1 MRPLSSCAA
10 SPSPAAREGDGAI
23 AAGRPLPVAPAL
35 GRAMATP
42 SRLLASL
49 ALLACLSA
57 HAQTVTLSGVLGSKA
72 LLVIDGGAPRALA
85 AGDSLQDVRVLQ
97 VAGDTAVVE
106 IKGQRQTLR
115 LGEAPIS
122 AGPRA
127 GGDGTAR
134 RVVLKADGRGH
145 FIERG
150 QINGKTMLYMVDTGA
165 SSVAIGRADAER
177 MGLPFLSGQPVRMRT
192 ANGEAQ
198 GWRLRLD
205 SVRIGDVEVYGV
217 DAVIAPQPMPYVL
230 LGNSF
235 LSHFQMTRQGGEM
248 VLERR

>member
-1 MRPLSSCAA
+1 MRPLSRCAA
-10 SPSPAAREGDGAI
+10 AV
-23 AAGRPLPVAPAL
+23 L
-35 GRAMATP
+35 
-42 SRLLASL
+42 SL
-49 ALLACLSA
+49 TACLAA
-57 HAQTVTLSGVLGSKA
+57 HAQSVTLSGVLGSKA

-85 AGDSLQDVRVLQ
+85 AGESLQEVRVLQ

-115 LGEAPIS
+115 LGESPIQ

-127 GGDGTAR
+127 GGGEGMAR

-145 FIERG
+145 FVERG

-165 SSVAIGRADAER
+165 SSVAIGRPDAER
-177 MGLPFLSGQPVRMRT
+177 MGLPFLSGQPVIMRT

-198 GWRLRLD
+198 GWRMRLD

-217 DAVIAPQPMPYVL
+217 DAVIAPQAMPYVL

-235 LSHFQMTRQGGEM
+235 LSHFQMTRQGSEM